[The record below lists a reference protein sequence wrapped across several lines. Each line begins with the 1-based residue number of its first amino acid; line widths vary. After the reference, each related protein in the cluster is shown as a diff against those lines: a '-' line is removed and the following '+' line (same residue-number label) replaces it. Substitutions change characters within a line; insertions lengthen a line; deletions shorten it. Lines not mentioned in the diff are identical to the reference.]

1 MGTRPFPL
9 QGREI
14 SDTSNTR
21 IIMKT
26 LTTAFCSLSLTLI
39 CTPGLTLAAGP
50 FNGKD
55 LKGWSYKKKGKLVS
69 KWVTGTPKLAPGN
82 PKALV
87 ADGTGGAMVNVVTGH
102 GQSIDIYSDQKW
114 GSSRIELE
122 VLVAKGANSGIYVMG
137 EYEVQ
142 VLDSYGKEKLGGG
155 DMGAIYGAQPPR
167 TNACKKPGEW
177 QKYEI
182 DFLAPKFDA
191 AGKKTANAKFLVVKL
206 NGKVLHENVEMKGP
220 TPSGVTG
227 REAATGPIM
236 FQGDHGP
243 VAYRNISITPLKK

>member
-1 MGTRPFPL
+1 MRGLSIASPL
-9 QGREI
+9 FFRQKREMK
-14 SDTSNTR
+14 R
-21 IIMKT
+21 I
-26 LTTAFCSLSLTLI
+26 TTFAIASLSLLFAV
-39 CTPGLTLAAGP
+39 AAQAGDKP

-55 LKGWSYKKKGKLVS
+55 LTGWKFKALKGLAGS
-69 KWVTGTPKLAPGN
+69 KWKVGVPQLNKKN
-82 PKALV
+82 PKALKAV
-87 ADGTGGAMVNVVTGH
+87 AGDEKAMVNEVSGH
-102 GQSIDIYSDQKW
+102 RQSFDIYSEQKW
-114 GSSRIELE
+114 GSCRIELE

-182 DFLAPKFDA
+182 EFLAPKFDDN
-191 AGKKTANAKFLVVKL
+191 GKKTANAKFKVVKL
-206 NGKVLHENVEMKGP
+206 NGKILHENVEMKGP
-220 TPSGVTG
+220 TPSGVKG
-227 REAATGPIM
+227 KEAPTGPIM

-243 VAYRNISITPLKK
+243 VAFRNIVITELK

>member
-1 MGTRPFPL
+1 MKPL
-9 QGREI
+9 VVLAL
-14 SDTSNTR
+14 TVA
-21 IIMKT
+21 
-26 LTTAFCSLSLTLI
+26 LTTAASV
-39 CTPGLTLAAGP
+39 AGDKP
-50 FNGKD
+50 FNGMNLSGWKYKA
-55 LKGWSYKKKGKLVS
+55 KGDTKAQWKAGI
-69 KWVTGTPKLAPGN
+69 PQLAEENPG
-82 PKALV
+82 ALV
-87 ADGTGGAMVNVVTGH
+87 VAEVSTLEGLAMVNVVAGH
-102 GQSIDIYSDQKW
+102 NQSLDIYSEQKW
-114 GSSRIELE
+114 GDCRIELE

-142 VLDSYGKEKLGGG
+142 VLDSYGKDQLGGG

-182 DFLAPKFDA
+182 EFEAPKFDA
-191 AGKKTANAKFLVVKL
+191 DGKKTANARFRVVKL

-227 REAATGPIM
+227 REAPTGPIM

-243 VAYRNISITPLKK
+243 VAFRNIEISPLK

>member
-1 MGTRPFPL
+1 
-9 QGREI
+9 
-14 SDTSNTR
+14 
-21 IIMKT
+21 MK
-26 LTTAFCSLSLTLI
+26 AFAV
-39 CTPGLTLAAGP
+39 LTLAFALSHIVSLAEPATP

-55 LKGWSYKKKGKLVS
+55 LSGWKFKERGDTKP
-69 KWVTGTPKLAPGN
+69 KWTVGVPKLAEDN
-82 PKALV
+82 RKALV
-87 ADGTGGAMVNVVTGH
+87 AVEGDDPGMVNVVSGH
-102 GQSIDIYSDQKW
+102 GQSLDIYSEEKW
-114 GSSRIELE
+114 GSSHIELE
-122 VLVAKGANSGIYVMG
+122 VLVPEGANSGIYVMG

-167 TNACKKPGEW
+167 VNASKKPGEW

-182 DFLAPKFDA
+182 DFVAPKFDA
-191 AGKKTANAKFLVVKL
+191 DGKKVSNAKFLLVKL

-227 REAATGPIM
+227 KEAPTGPIM

-243 VAYRNISITPLKK
+243 VAYRNIKITPLEKE

>member
-1 MGTRPFPL
+1 
-9 QGREI
+9 
-14 SDTSNTR
+14 
-21 IIMKT
+21 MKT
-26 LTTAFCSLSLTLI
+26 LATAFYTAAFLLSASTL
-39 CTPGLTLAAGP
+39 PAADEP

-55 LKGWSYKKKGKLVS
+55 LKDWSYKSKGKLEP
-69 KWVTGTPKLAPGN
+69 KWVVGTPSLAVDKPN
-82 PKALV
+82 ALV
-87 ADGTGGAMVNVVTGH
+87 ASGKEGAMVNVVSGH
-102 GQSIDIYSDQKW
+102 GQSVDIYSKAKW
-114 GSSRIELE
+114 GSHRIELE

-177 QKYEI
+177 QNYQI
-182 DFLAPKFDA
+182 DFQAPKFDDK
-191 AGKKTANAKFLVVKL
+191 GKKTANAKFLVVKL
-206 NGKVLHENVEMKGP
+206 NGKILHENVEMKGT

-227 REAATGPIM
+227 KEAATGPIM

-243 VAYRNISITPLKK
+243 VAFRNIKISPLK